1 MWASALAADP
11 TRPVLTFYD
20 GATGER
26 TELSGATLDNWLAK
40 TANLLVD
47 GLGLGSGDTAAVL
60 LPAHWQTAAVL
71 LGCWS
76 AGLAVAHG
84 PRLSRPVDVVF
95 ADPDRLDQAHGIA
108 AGADVLAVSLHPLG
122 LPMPAVPDGVADFL
136 AEVRGHGDRFTPVDP
151 PAPDTPALVDLPG
164 GGADLDQRALV
175 NAAREAAA
183 GRGYRPEDRVL
194 VAGDAPRPLDWLL
207 APLAVGAS
215 TLLCR
220 RCDDESLARIRS
232 TERVTTG

>member
-1 MWASALAADP
+1 MWAAALAVDP
-11 TRPVLTFYD
+11 TRPLLTFYD

-26 TELSGATLDNWLAK
+26 TELSGATLDNWVSK

-47 GLGLGSGDTAAVL
+47 GLGLGPGDGAAVL

-84 PRLSRPVDVVF
+84 PKLSRSVEVVF
-95 ADPDRLDQAHGIA
+95 ADPDRVEQAAGTA
-108 AGADVLAVSLHPLG
+108 GGADVFAVSLHPLG
-122 LPMPAVPDGVADFL
+122 LPLPAVPAGASDFL
-136 AEVRGHGDRFTPVDP
+136 AEVRGHGDRFTPADP
-151 PAPDTPALVDLPG
+151 ATPDTPALVDLPG
-164 GGADLDQRALV
+164 GGPDLDQRRLV
-175 NAAREAAA
+175 AAAREAAA
-183 GRGYRPEDRVL
+183 GRGYRAEDRVL

-215 TLLCR
+215 TVLCR
-220 RCDDESLARIRS
+220 RCDDDALARIRS
-232 TERVTTG
+232 TERVTRE